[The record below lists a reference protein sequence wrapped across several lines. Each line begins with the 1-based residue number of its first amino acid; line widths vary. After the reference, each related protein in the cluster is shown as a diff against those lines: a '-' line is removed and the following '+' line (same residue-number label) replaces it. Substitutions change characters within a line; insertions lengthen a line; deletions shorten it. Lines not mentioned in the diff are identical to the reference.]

1 MSVGAT
7 RYGISFSAGG
17 EAQPD
22 AAPATPMPTSFR
34 KSRRSKTI
42 FSLIALLVV
51 AGDTVHGG
59 RILRVIEMLP
69 VTSHA
74 PAHLERRVLVHLLHL
89 LHRAVALRAL
99 DSLQHVALVIEL
111 HVRGKLVDPDPRH

>member
-34 KSRRSKTI
+34 KSRRSKMI
-42 FSLIALLVV
+42 DSLIALLVV
-51 AGDTVHGG
+51 TGDAVHGG
-59 RILRVIEMLP
+59 RVLRVVEMLP
-69 VTSHA
+69 VTAHA
-74 PAHLERRVLVHLLHL
+74 PAHLERRILVHLLHG
-89 LHRAVALRAL
+89 LHRAVAFRAL
-99 DSLQHVALVIEL
+99 DPLLHVALVVEL
-111 HVRGKLVDPDPRH
+111 HV